1 METLEEYIKRTESA
15 VRKLFEGI
23 DEYTSILR
31 RHRLPV
37 FLSEYGDD
45 AAFQSKYEA
54 WLVENKS
61 AIQKKLK
68 AEREYLSEAFA
79 QGTLCGALLQVA
91 AKAIECYSENDVIP
105 EGWGEFIRPKNKS
118 VRFCIGR
125 NIRGVP
131 LGLVIYAARNQH
143 THFEDSEL
151 REPNREVFRRLA
163 ENHGLRSE
171 EPFVDPAFDLTN
183 KRLVSYASNCT
194 ALMEWRNYSSYE
206 ADIRALLQS
215 NQ

>member
-31 RHRLPV
+31 RHKLPG
-37 FLSEYGDD
+37 FSSEYGDD

-54 WLVENKS
+54 WLVENES
-61 AIQKKLK
+61 AIQKRLE
-68 AEREYLSEAFA
+68 AEREYLSETFA

-91 AKAIECYSENDVIP
+91 AKAIECYSENEAIP
-105 EGWGEFIRPKNKS
+105 EGWGEFIRPNNKS

-151 REPNREVFRRLA
+151 REPNCEVFRRLA
-163 ENHGLRSE
+163 ENHGLKSE
-171 EPFVDPAFDLTN
+171 EPFVDPAFDLAN
-183 KRLVSYASNCT
+183 KILVSYASNCT

>member
-1 METLEEYIKRTESA
+1 METPEEYIQRTESA

-31 RHRLPV
+31 RHRLPG
-37 FLSEYGDD
+37 FSSEYGDD

-54 WLVENKS
+54 WLLENES
-61 AIQKKLK
+61 AIQKRLE
-68 AEREYLSEAFA
+68 AERQYLSETFA

-91 AKAIECYSENDVIP
+91 AKAIECYSENEAIP
-105 EGWGEFIRPKNKS
+105 EGWCEFIRPNNKS
-118 VRFCIGR
+118 ARFCIGR
-125 NIRGVP
+125 KIRGVP

-151 REPNREVFRRLA
+151 REPNCEVFRRLA
-163 ENHGLRSE
+163 ENHGLKSE
-171 EPFVDPAFDLTN
+171 EPFVDPAFDLAN
-183 KRLVSYASNCT
+183 RGLVSYASNCT